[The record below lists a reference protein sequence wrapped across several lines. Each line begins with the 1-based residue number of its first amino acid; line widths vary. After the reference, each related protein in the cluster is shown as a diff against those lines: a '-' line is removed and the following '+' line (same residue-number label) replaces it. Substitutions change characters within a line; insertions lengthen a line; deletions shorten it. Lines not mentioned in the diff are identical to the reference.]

1 MALVLMNDDMIP
13 DTPGIDGLDS
23 SCEKMRVKAKK
34 PMSNGKKAAAPG
46 NDAIKGPWTRDE
58 DNIVVQM
65 VQKYG
70 AKRWSLIA
78 SHIPVRQLLPDF
90 EWTPCSSDGASSAH
104 SSLLWMPPLLDPT
117 MHGCTAAGS

>member
-13 DTPGIDGLDS
+13 DTPDIDGLDS

-46 NDAIKGPWTRDE
+46 GDAIKGPWTRDE

-78 SHIPVRQLLPDF
+78 SHIPVRHLLGF
-90 EWTPCSSDGASSAH
+90 REH
-104 SSLLWMPPLLDPT
+104 SSKQLKLWLGGAPPLLHAREIVLTSLPQCAD
-117 MHGCTAAGS
+117 AGS